1 MDTIDLIQKAYTMV
15 ADGTRKIELVGKDGQ
30 KVTAYLCGTII
41 RIDVKE

>member
-1 MDTIDLIQKAYTMV
+1 MDTIELITKAYTMV
-15 ADGTRKIELVGKDGQ
+15 ADGSRKVELIGESGQ